1 MNSAVLHSFAFVKG
15 ASFLS
20 AFLFLFFAGSG
31 ASIRWRLQ
39 NLHLWDDWISTAM
52 CEYFLVI
59 LYRFLV
65 ASNPASEV
73 VTILGVGF
81 LGSLSTF
88 STVIMQ
94 SAKTIEDKESLV
106 DSIDS
111 RVKYRSWCF
120 ICLYWIK
127 VWMTGWQRW
136 MKLLI

>member
-20 AFLFLFFAGSG
+20 AFLFLFLAGCG

-39 NLHLWDDWISTAM
+39 NLHLWDSWISTV
-52 CEYFLVI
+52 CVNIFSSFFI
-59 LYRFLV
+59 GFLV
-65 ASNPASEV
+65 AANPASEV

-94 SAKTIEDKESLV
+94 SAKTIEDR
-106 DSIDS
+106 D
-111 RVKYRSWCF
+111 
-120 ICLYWIK
+120 YWLTVMILGLNI
-127 VWMTGWQRW
+127 VLGVLFAYIGLRFG
-136 MKLLI
+136 

>member
-20 AFLFLFFAGSG
+20 AFLFLFLAGCG

-39 NLHLWDDWISTAM
+39 NLHLWDSWISTV
-52 CEYFLVI
+52 CVNIFSSFFIGFLI
-59 LYRFLV
+59 
-65 ASNPASEV
+65 AANPASEV

-94 SAKTIEDKESLV
+94 SAKTIEDR
-106 DSIDS
+106 D
-111 RVKYRSWCF
+111 
-120 ICLYWIK
+120 YWLTLMILGLNI
-127 VWMTGWQRW
+127 VLGVLFAYIGLRFG
-136 MKLLI
+136 

>member
-20 AFLFLFFAGSG
+20 AFLFLFLAGCG

-39 NLHLWDDWISTAM
+39 NLHLWDSWISTV
-52 CEYFLVI
+52 CVNIFSSFFIGFLI
-59 LYRFLV
+59 
-65 ASNPASEV
+65 AANPASEV

-94 SAKTIEDKESLV
+94 TAKTIENRDHWLTV
-106 DSIDS
+106 
-111 RVKYRSWCF
+111 
-120 ICLYWIK
+120 
-127 VWMTGWQRW
+127 
-136 MKLLI
+136 LILGSNIILGVLFAYIGLRFG